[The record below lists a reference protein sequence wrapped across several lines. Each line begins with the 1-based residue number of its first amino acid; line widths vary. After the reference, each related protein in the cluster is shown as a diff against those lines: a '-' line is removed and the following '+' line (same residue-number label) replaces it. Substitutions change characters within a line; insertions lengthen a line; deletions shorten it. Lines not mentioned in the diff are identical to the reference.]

1 MNTPKT
7 SLALLLA
14 LGLSAQAQAQDSNAP
29 VPPERVAPPVS
40 PNLNPMQSAVEEGA
54 LSLGEAPPADPE
66 GPGSTY
72 IAATNGD
79 WEVRCIRVEEG
90 TDPCQM
96 YQPLFTEEGESV
108 AEIVMFNLPPGGEAV
123 AAAEIITPLGTIL
136 TQQIAMA
143 VDAGSPKIYP
153 FRFCDPL
160 GCVAQIGF
168 TAPEV
173 QAFRR
178 GAKANMVIAHLSV
191 EDPFNVPISLIGFSV
206 SYDAVVASN
215 TPE

>member
-1 MNTPKT
+1 MNMLKT
-7 SLALLLA
+7 SLALVLA
-14 LGLSAQAQAQDSNAP
+14 LAMGAQAQAQDAAAP
-29 VPPERVAPPVS
+29 DAAAPATPA
-40 PNLNPMQSAVEEGA
+40 PNTVDSGA
-54 LSLGEAPPADPE
+54 LSLGEPDPE

-72 IAATNGD
+72 VAATNGD
-79 WEVRCIRVEEG
+79 WEVRCVRVAEG

-96 YQPLFTEEGESV
+96 YQALFTEEGEAV

-136 TQQIAMA
+136 TQQITMA
-143 VDAGSPKIYP
+143 VDSGQAKRYP
-153 FRFCDPL
+153 FRFCDPM

-178 GAKANMVIAHLSV
+178 GAIANMVIAHLSV
-191 EDPFNVPISLIGFSV
+191 EEPFNVPVSLMGFSV

-215 TPE
+215 VFEE

>member
-1 MNTPKT
+1 MTMLKT
-7 SLALLLA
+7 SLAFALA
-14 LGLSAQAQAQDSNAP
+14 LAMGVQAQAQEGTP
-29 VPPERVAPPVS
+29 I
-40 PNLNPMQSAVEEGA
+40 NPMQNVVDGGA
-54 LSLGEAPPADPE
+54 LSLGEPEQVAD

-79 WEVRCIRVEEG
+79 WEVRCIRVDEG

-96 YQPLFTEEGESV
+96 YQALFTEEGEAV

-123 AAAEIITPLGTIL
+123 AAAEIVTPLGTIL
-136 TQQIAMA
+136 TQQITMS
-143 VDAGSPKIYP
+143 VDAGQTKRYP
-153 FRFCDPL
+153 FRFCDPI

-178 GAKANMVIAHLSV
+178 GARANMVIAHLSV
-191 EDPFNVPISLIGFSV
+191 EEPFNVPISLMGFSA
-206 SYDAVVASN
+206 SFDAVTASN
-215 TPE
+215 TFE